1 MRADNVVPIHQTRG
15 PVSQTGAQQ
24 TKRKKSAIDLPFLVM
39 VLLLS
44 MMGLVM
50 VFSASHAAAY
60 YRFKDSYYFI
70 RSQALWVALGL
81 VVLFITAKLA
91 TPKLM
96 KVMAMPSLA
105 IAIGLLALVPFIGV
119 TLNDAKRWLKFGP
132 ITIQPSE
139 LAKVAVVLA
148 FAYMITR
155 SGDKIRTF
163 RYGILPYACILL
175 VIGGLLA
182 KQPHISAT
190 VLIFAIGAAMLLVGG
205 VPLGWFVAAIG
216 AAVPLLFLVIRMT
229 GHGMSRIELW
239 LNPYAD
245 PLGKGYQT
253 IQSLYAVGSG
263 GLFGLGL
270 GKSRQK
276 YLYIPE
282 PQNDFIFAIVCEE
295 LGFIG
300 AMIIILLFVALVWR
314 GFVIAFRAPDRFSA
328 LVVVGIMVKVGLQ
341 TMLNIAVVT
350 NTIPN
355 TGVSLPFFSSGGSAM
370 VVQLFEMGLVL
381 AISRYSRTEKV

>member
-1 MRADNVVPIHQTRG
+1 MPIHQTRG

-81 VVLFITAKLA
+81 VVMLITAKLA

-119 TLNDAKRWLKFGP
+119 TLNDAKRWLQFGP

-139 LAKVAVVLA
+139 IAKVAVVLA

>member
-1 MRADNVVPIHQTRG
+1 MPIHQTRG

-24 TKRKKSAIDLPFLVM
+24 KKRKKSAIDLPFLVM

-70 RSQALWVALGL
+70 RSQALWMALGL

>member
-1 MRADNVVPIHQTRG
+1 
-15 PVSQTGAQQ
+15 
-24 TKRKKSAIDLPFLVM
+24 M

-81 VVLFITAKLA
+81 VVMFITAKLA

-139 LAKVAVVLA
+139 IAKVAVVLA

>member
-119 TLNDAKRWLKFGP
+119 TLNDAKRWLQFGP

-139 LAKVAVVLA
+139 IAKVAVVLA

>member
-1 MRADNVVPIHQTRG
+1 MPIHQTRG

-24 TKRKKSAIDLPFLVM
+24 KKRKKSAIDLPFLVM